1 MAAPVSLGDIIEPAP
16 KFASYVM
23 NATLEKSRLFQ
34 SGAVAAD
41 PQISEMIAGAGG
53 SLYKL
58 PFWNDLGSTE
68 PNKSSDDATSSATP
82 EGITAAADIAIKH
95 YRNFGVSAAD
105 LSASVAGDDPMR
117 RMADRVAASWV
128 RRLQKQMIAVLT
140 GIYLDN
146 IASDSDDMIN
156 DISGNAGAEKIT
168 AEAILDT
175 AQTMGDE
182 QEGLTMIVTHS
193 AVANV
198 LKKDNLIDYIPD
210 ARGEV
215 NIPTY
220 LGYELIVDD
229 GMPVT
234 TGTYTTY
241 LLGMGAFAWGESMPR
256 VPVEV
261 QREAAQ
267 ADGGGV
273 EQLWTRREYVLHPR
287 GFASQ
292 SAAIAAGGDGGQ
304 SPTDTALALAATWS
318 RVFERKRAK
327 IAFLVH
333 DLANT
338 P

>member
-1 MAAPVSLGDIIEPAP
+1 MAHVSFDDIIEPAP

-34 SGAVAAD
+34 SGAVAPD
-41 PQISEMIAGAGG
+41 PQISEMIAGSGG

-58 PFWNDLGSTE
+58 PFWNDLGSAE
-68 PNKSSDDATSSATP
+68 PNLSSDDPTSSATP
-82 EGITAAADIAIKH
+82 EQIAAAADIATKH

-105 LSASVAGDDPMR
+105 LTASVAGDDPMR
-117 RMADRVAASWV
+117 RMAERIAGSWV
-128 RRLQKQMIAVLT
+128 RRIQKQLIASLT
-140 GIYLDN
+140 GVYLEN
-146 IASDSDDMIN
+146 IATNSSDMIN

-168 AEAILDT
+168 AEAILDA

-182 QEGLTMIVTHS
+182 QEGLSMIITHS

-241 LLGMGAFAWGESMPR
+241 LVGMGAIAWGESMPR
-256 VPVEV
+256 VPIEV

-287 GFASQ
+287 GHASQ
-292 SAAIAAGGDGGQ
+292 AAAIAAGGDGGQ
-304 SPTDTALALAATWS
+304 SPTNTVLATAASWT
-318 RVFERKRAK
+318 RVFERKRCK
-327 IAFLVH
+327 LAFLVH

>member
-1 MAAPVSLGDIIEPAP
+1 MAVVTFDDIIEPAP
-16 KFASYVM
+16 KFHTYM
-23 NATLEKSRLFQ
+23 INETLEKSRLFQ
-34 SGAVAAD
+34 SGAVSAD
-41 PQISEMIAGAGG
+41 PRISAMIAGAGG
-53 SLYKL
+53 SLYHL

-68 PNKSSDDATSSATP
+68 PNKSSDNPASSATP
-82 EGITAAADIAIKH
+82 EQINSGKDIAIKH

-105 LSASVAGDDPMR
+105 LVTSVAGDDPMR
-117 RMADRVAASWV
+117 VMAGRFATSWA
-128 RRLQKQMIAVLT
+128 RRLQKQLISTLT

-146 IASDSDDMIN
+146 VANDSSDMIV
-156 DISGNAGAEKIT
+156 DISVNANAEKIT

-182 QEGLTMIVTHS
+182 QEGLTMLFMHS
-193 AVANV
+193 ATANV
-198 LKKDNLIDYIPD
+198 LKKANLIDYIPD

-220 LGYELIVDD
+220 LGYEVIVDD
-229 GMPVT
+229 GLPVS

-241 LLGMGAFAWGESMPR
+241 LLGAGAVAWGETMPR

-261 QREAAQ
+261 ERKPAQ
-267 ADGGGV
+267 GDGGGV
-273 EQLWTRREYVLHPR
+273 EEIWTRREFVMHPV

-304 SPTDTALALAATWS
+304 SPTNTTLALAATWD
-318 RVFERKRAK
+318 RVVERKRAK